1 MKNRSLLLFALF
13 CIVPFSEAQA
23 DIFRCVNA
31 QGKLLSSDRPIPE
44 CANRAV
50 KVYKN
55 NGNFKTEI
63 PAPLTA
69 EEKKRLE
76 LEAEKKRVQQLA
88 DDEVKR
94 EERYLLAHYQDEGD
108 IQTARKRAV
117 DALVEKKRLANEQ
130 MQGLSQLLSSLQL
143 ELNNAA
149 NSTKSSKESDSMRH
163 RANDL
168 TSSISN
174 SRSAINFY
182 DQEIARTNLEF
193 DQTLERYRR
202 VVKKTK

>member
-1 MKNRSLLLFALF
+1 MKKTSFSLFVLF
-13 CIVPFSEAQA
+13 CAASLQEAQA
-23 DIFRCVNA
+23 DIFRCENA
-31 QGKLLSSDRPIPE
+31 QGKLISSDRPLPE
-44 CANRAV
+44 CVNRAV

-63 PAPLTA
+63 PAPLSA
-69 EEKKRLE
+69 EEKKRIE
-76 LEAEKKRVQQLA
+76 LEAEKKRAQQLA
-88 DDEVKR
+88 DEEVKR
-94 EERYLLAHYQDEGD
+94 EERYLLAHYQDEAD

-130 MQGLSQLLSSLQL
+130 LQGLSQILSNLQL
-143 ELNNAA
+143 ELNGSV
-149 NSTKSSKESDSMRH
+149 NSTKSSKESESMRH

-174 SRSAINFY
+174 SRNAINFY
-182 DQEIARTNLEF
+182 NQEIARTNLEF

-202 VVKKTK
+202 IVKKTK